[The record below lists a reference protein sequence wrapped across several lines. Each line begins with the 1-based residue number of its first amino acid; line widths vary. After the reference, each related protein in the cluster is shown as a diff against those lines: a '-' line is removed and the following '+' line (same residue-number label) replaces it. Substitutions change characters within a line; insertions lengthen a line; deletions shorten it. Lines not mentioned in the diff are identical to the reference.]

1 MSLRIRFHLLFLSL
15 LTAALPGVVYAQP
28 NIVLIMADDMGW
40 GDIAMNGNPFSINT
54 PNLEKI
60 ARSGARF
67 EHFMVSPLCAPTRAS
82 LLTGRY
88 HLRTGVSNVTGGLE
102 TMRSEEVT
110 MAEVFRNAGYAT
122 GLFGKWHNGAHY
134 PQDPNGQGFDEFFG
148 FCGGHWTNY
157 FNTRLQH
164 NQTMVATRGY
174 ITDVLTDAALDF
186 IEKNKAR
193 PFLCYIP
200 YNAPHGPF
208 QVDDKYFNK
217 FKSKG
222 VNDMDAAIYGM
233 VENVDENIGRVLEK
247 LESLKLTGNTIVVFL
262 TDNGPNSNRYN
273 GYMKGKK
280 GAVDEG
286 GVRVP
291 LFIRWPGKIKGET
304 VVKQLVAHID
314 LLPTLVELSSITSA
328 PTLPWDGKSLV
339 PLLHGKTVDWAD
351 RKIYTHILRD
361 TETDGVIKPFPG
373 AIRTGQYR
381 YIRGN
386 ESDQL
391 YDMLVDPAQRTD
403 IASQQSATTQAFRKS
418 YDEWFA
424 SVTKKKIHSEITEV
438 GYAQAPATELFAP
451 DAARKGDLKYFAK
464 NGFAHDWFT
473 GWQQPAD
480 TAIWKIKV
488 VESGN
493 YKVRLKYNCDEGFLG
508 SIIQIRIGE
517 KMANKTVQIPFIGKL
532 YPSPDRVTR
541 IEAYEKDWSTL
552 EVGMLN
558 LSKGMHQLK
567 VFRTAGAPTAPFE
580 LKSVLIE
587 KL

>member
-15 LTAALPGVVYAQP
+15 FTAALPGVVYAQP

-286 GVRVP
+286 GCT
-291 LFIRWPGKIKGET
+291 GT
-304 VVKQLVAHID
+304 VVYSLAGKDQGRNGRKTTRRPHRPAPH
-314 LLPTLVELSSITSA
+314 TCGVEQYYVSPYA
-328 PTLPWDGKSLV
+328 AVGWK
-339 PLLHGKTVDWAD
+339 
-351 RKIYTHILRD
+351 
-361 TETDGVIKPFPG
+361 KP
-373 AIRTGQYR
+373 R
-381 YIRGN
+381 
-386 ESDQL
+386 
-391 YDMLVDPAQRTD
+391 
-403 IASQQSATTQAFRKS
+403 
-418 YDEWFA
+418 
-424 SVTKKKIHSEITEV
+424 
-438 GYAQAPATELFAP
+438 APAA
-451 DAARKGDLKYFAK
+451 
-464 NGFAHDWFT
+464 
-473 GWQQPAD
+473 WQ
-480 TAIWKIKV
+480 
-488 VESGN
+488 
-493 YKVRLKYNCDEGFLG
+493 
-508 SIIQIRIGE
+508 
-517 KMANKTVQIPFIGKL
+517 
-532 YPSPDRVTR
+532 DR
-541 IEAYEKDWSTL
+541 
-552 EVGMLN
+552 
-558 LSKGMHQLK
+558 
-567 VFRTAGAPTAPFE
+567 
-580 LKSVLIE
+580 
-587 KL
+587 